1 MMGVSYI
8 GITGYF
14 ANKHNQET
22 TQRLNAEVA
31 NHVIAEKFQN
41 ASPFLEDGSV
51 NKPLFGDLMHDM
63 MAVNRGIEVY
73 LLNEGGEI
81 LYSVVLDP
89 NDKDATKSVSLT
101 PIKSFI
107 ADQGENFILGDDPRS
122 PGEQKIFSAT
132 AIEHGA
138 TALILQPPADKLEDD
153 HLSQFFSEVIS
164 SVDCPPGIQNA
175 PDFIGFGLSNASLIA
190 LANSHDNFTIAK
202 LECSAVALE
211 PVATELKDKV
221 MVFNGRCG
229 LELTDNLRAGATG
242 MIPALETVDKTTDIF
257 SAFLS
262 GDEEHADKLYKEVLP
277 VISFI
282 MQGIPHF
289 LTYGKLLAAI
299 RLGIEFR
306 GYRNPLHKPTSFG
319 IACTERF
326 AASLGEL
333 KT

>member
-1 MMGVSYI
+1 MLYSFFDEQSALQLDPFRIQVD
-8 GITGYF
+8 
-14 ANKHNQET
+14 A
-22 TQRLNAEVA
+22 AVA
-31 NHVIAEKFQN
+31 NN
-41 ASPFLEDGSV
+41 AAGVAILGLGTEVSALSTDERLKILDVVSRQLNGR
-51 NKPLFGDLMHDM
+51 KPLL
-63 MAVNRGIEVY
+63 VTVY
-73 LLNEGGEI
+73 GN
-81 LYSVVLDP
+81 
-89 NDKDATKSVSLT
+89 
-101 PIKSFI
+101 
-107 ADQGENFILGDDPRS
+107 S
-122 PGEQKIFSAT
+122 PEEQKIFSAT

-153 HLSQFFSEVIS
+153 DLSQFFSEVIS
-164 SVDCPPGIQNA
+164 SVDCPTGIQNA

-190 LANSHDNFTIAK
+190 LANSHNNFTIAK